1 MKKLKKFLINC
12 YIRVCRLLFGINK
25 NIIFFDSFSMKSYSD
40 NPKPI
45 SEALHKA
52 NPKLKIIWAFK
63 DCKKKEGII
72 PTYIKAID
80 GSNYF
85 VYYRYVACCGV
96 FVRNNTLPKLP
107 KSKKQIYVQT
117 WHGDKAIKKILH
129 DKKGWNLNLAEELP
143 GFCDYAI
150 AGSDFGEKQYRTAFR
165 YQGEVLNFG
174 SPRND
179 ILVRND
185 KKEADAIKDKL
196 KMEQETKY
204 LLYAPTFRTR
214 FSDTGEVQ
222 KVEDVD
228 LTRLLNVLE
237 ERDKCS
243 WKCFLRSHPIV
254 SDIGAESEDTRII
267 NVAWYEDMAD
277 LLLVSDILIT
287 DYSSSA
293 GDFALTGKPVLLY
306 HSDVEDYLKNDRELC
321 FDMDKTPFFIAK
333 NQEEMENLL
342 RTVDEDM
349 AKENCK
355 KIGEFYGDKETGRSS
370 EKIAEIIL
378 ERISH

>member
-1 MKKLKKFLINC
+1 MKKLKRILINC
-12 YIRVCRLLFGINK
+12 YIKACRLLFGINK
-25 NIIFFDSFSMKSYSD
+25 NTVFFDSFSMKSYSD

-52 NPKLKIIWAFK
+52 NPKLKIVWAFK
-63 DCKKKEGII
+63 DVKNKKEIV
-72 PTYIKAID
+72 PNYIKIVD
-80 GSNYF
+80 GGNYF
-85 VYYRYVACCGV
+85 KYYRWIACSKV
-96 FVRNNTLPKLP
+96 FVRNNTLPILP
-107 KSKKQIYVQT
+107 KSKKQIYIQT
-117 WHGDKAIKKILH
+117 WHGDKAIKKVLH
-129 DKKGWNLNLAEELP
+129 DIKGCNINLAEEIP

-150 AGSDFGEKQYRTAFR
+150 AGSDFGEKQYRTAFK
-165 YQGEVLNFG
+165 YQGEVLNIG

-185 KKEADAIKDKL
+185 KEEVRSIKEKL
-196 KMEQETKY
+196 KMEQNVKY

-214 FSDTGEVQ
+214 FSDTGKVQ

-237 ERDKCS
+237 KRDECK

-254 SDIGAESEDTRII
+254 SDIGVENNDERII

-293 GDFALTGKPVLLY
+293 GDFALTGKPVFLY
-306 HSDVEDYLKNDRELC
+306 HADVDDYAKDDRELC
-321 FDMDKTPFFIAK
+321 FDMTETPFFIAK
-333 NQEEMENLL
+333 SQEEMENLL
-342 RTVDEDM
+342 RTVDKEM
-349 AKENCK
+349 AEENCK
-355 KIGEFYGDKETGRSS
+355 KIGEFYGNKETGRSS

-378 ERISH
+378 ERISK